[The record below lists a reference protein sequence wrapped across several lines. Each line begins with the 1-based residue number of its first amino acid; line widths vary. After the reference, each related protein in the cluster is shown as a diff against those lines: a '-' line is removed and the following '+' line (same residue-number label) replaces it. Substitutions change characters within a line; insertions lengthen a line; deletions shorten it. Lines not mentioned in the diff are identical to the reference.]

1 MMALE
6 ESTETMTMS
15 CIALETSLRNVGV
28 VLLLGA
34 LSSAEENNSE
44 FEGSFGIE
52 VGSGTTH
59 SIVCFF
65 FYLQQS

>member
-6 ESTETMTMS
+6 ESIETMTMS
-15 CIALETSLRNVGV
+15 CIALETSLGNVI
-28 VLLLGA
+28 VLLLGS

-59 SIVCFF
+59 SIMCFF

>member
-1 MMALE
+1 MAFE
-6 ESTETMTMS
+6 ESIETMTMS
-15 CIALETSLRNVGV
+15 CIALETSLGNVV
-28 VLLLGA
+28 VLLLGS
-34 LSSAEENNSE
+34 LYSTEENNSE